1 MNRVLGRYGGRTVVL
16 SAALMMLMSPLS
28 ATLAQDE
35 QPIFYPLPP
44 DVPRLQFLKKYSSSL
59 DVATK
64 SKGFRSFVFGG
75 EENEDQVVQ
84 KPYGLAMH
92 DGSIYVV
99 DTRGNGYGVFDLK
112 NDTSRLIKPSGAGAL
127 RKPINITIDEDGTR
141 YVTDSAREQ
150 VLVFNSD
157 DKFLRAIGAPGQF
170 KPIDV
175 AISGDRLYVSDI
187 ANHVIHVL
195 EKTTGKELLRFG
207 EPGDQPGQFAHPTNL
222 ALGPQ
227 GTIYITDTSN
237 FRLQEFDLEGEFIR
251 AIGTAGNTPGTFARP
266 KGVSLD
272 RDGHIYVV
280 DAAFQNVQ
288 ILHTD
293 GGALMSFGTPGEEI
307 DSINLPT
314 VVKVDYDNVSYFEEY
329 FAPGFDVEYLVFV
342 VSSFGYNKVVVFG
355 FGGLAE

>member
-1 MNRVLGRYGGRTVVL
+1 MMNTMLGRFRGSAVLL
-16 SAALMMLMSPLS
+16 SAALMVSPLS
-28 ATLAQDE
+28 GALAQDD

-44 DVPRLQFLKKYSSSL
+44 NMPRVQFLHKYTSSL
-59 DVATK
+59 DVATE

-84 KPYGLAMH
+84 KPYGLAMY
-92 DGSIYVV
+92 DGAIYVV

-112 NDTSRLIKPSGAGAL
+112 NDTSRLIQPSGAGAL
-127 RKPINITIDEDGTR
+127 KKPINITIDQDGTR
-141 YVTDSAREQ
+141 YVTDSVREQ

-157 DKFLRAIGAPGQF
+157 DKFLRAIGGPGQF

-175 AISGDRLYVSDI
+175 AISGDRLFVSDVT
-187 ANHVIHVL
+187 NHVIHVL
-195 EKTTGKELLRFG
+195 DKVTGEELSRFG
-207 EPGDQPGQFAHPTNL
+207 EPGEEPGQFAHPTNL

-237 FRLQEFDLEGEFIR
+237 FRLQEFDLDGEFIR
-251 AIGTAGNTPGTFARP
+251 TIGAAGNRPGRFARP
-266 KGVSLD
+266 KGVSVD

-280 DAAFQNVQ
+280 DAAFQNIQ
-288 ILHTD
+288 ILHAD
-293 GGALMSFGTPGEEI
+293 GGALMSFGAPGEEV

-329 FAPGFDVEYLVFV
+329 FAPGFDVEYLVLV
-342 VSSFGYNKVVVFG
+342 ASSFGYNKVAVFG

>member
-1 MNRVLGRYGGRTVVL
+1 MF
-16 SAALMMLMSPLS
+16 SPQ
-28 ATLAQDE
+28 ATTLAQDG

-44 DVPRLQFLKKYSSSL
+44 DVPRLQFLNKYTSSL

-75 EENEDQVVQ
+75 EENEGQVVQ

-92 DGSIYVV
+92 DGAIYVV

-112 NDTSRLIKPSGAGAL
+112 NDTSRLIQPSGAGAL

-141 YVTDSAREQ
+141 YVTDSVREQ
-150 VLVFNSD
+150 VLVFNRD
-157 DKFLRAIGAPGQF
+157 DKFQRAIGGSGQF

-175 AISGDRLYVSDI
+175 AISADRLYVSDVGS
-187 ANHVIHVL
+187 HVIRVL
-195 EKTTGKELLRFG
+195 DKATGEELFRFG
-207 EPGDQPGQFAHPTNL
+207 EPGEEPGQFAHPTNL

-227 GTIYITDTSN
+227 GTIYVTDTSN

-251 AIGTAGNTPGTFARP
+251 TIGAAGNRPGTFARP
-266 KGVSLD
+266 KGVSVD
-272 RDGHIYVV
+272 RDGIIYVV

-293 GGALMSFGTPGEEI
+293 GGALMSFGTPGEEV

-314 VVKVDYDNVSYFEEY
+314 VVKVDYDNVSYFEQF
-329 FAPGFDVEYLVFV
+329 FAPGFEVEYLVLV
-342 VSSFGYNKVVVFG
+342 ASSFGYNKVVVFG
-355 FGGLAE
+355 FGELAQ

>member
-1 MNRVLGRYGGRTVVL
+1 MNTMLGKYSGTAVLL
-16 SAALMMLMSPLS
+16 SVALMLSPLS
-28 ATLAQDE
+28 PALAQDE

-44 DVPRLQFLKKYSSSL
+44 DVPRLQFLNKYTSSL

-84 KPYGLAMH
+84 KPYGLAMY
-92 DGSIYVV
+92 DGAIYVV

-112 NDTSRLIKPSGAGAL
+112 NNTSRLIKPSGAGAL

-141 YVTDSAREQ
+141 YVTDSVREQ

-157 DKFLRAIGAPGQF
+157 DKFLRAIGSPEQF

-175 AISGDRLYVSDI
+175 AISGDRLYVSDV

-195 EKTTGKELLRFG
+195 DKATGKELFRFG
-207 EPGDQPGQFAHPTNL
+207 EPGEEPGQFAHPTNL

-227 GTIYITDTSN
+227 GTIYVTDTSN
-237 FRLQEFDLEGEFIR
+237 FRLQEFDLDGEFIR
-251 AIGTAGNTPGTFARP
+251 TIGAAGTRPGTFARP

-293 GGALMSFGTPGEEI
+293 GGALMSFGAPGEEV

-314 VVKVDYDNVSYFEEY
+314 VVKVDYDNVAYFEEH
-329 FAPGFDVEYLVFV
+329 FAPGFEVEYLVLV
-342 VSSFGYNKVVVFG
+342 ASSFGYNKVVVFG